1 MNTFL
6 KNLGVILVLLGVVC
20 MVVYFFGVQKNI
32 LLAVGLGLEVA
43 GLFAHILINK
53 KLA

>member
-1 MNTFL
+1 MKTLL

-20 MVVYFFGVQKNI
+20 MAVYFFGTQKNF
-32 LLAVGLGLEVA
+32 LLAGGLGLEVA
-43 GLFAHILINK
+43 GLFAHIFINK